1 MTVNIINEHI
11 KIVKKQINEYMKL
24 VFDNKFKKKYCDSY
38 TEKYIKVRYYNF
50 YEDDFNEKM
59 RTRILD
65 NLKKEQENLCID
77 NIEDREVIEQMCIF
91 FYYVLYFD
99 KVIQSRDIKKTIE
112 KISKLR
118 KRVLNIEDEE
128 FNKLVYNTMK
138 EFEKEKE
145 KLVERFETD
154 DFKLKITNYPDELNV
169 YRVNLKYNFNFP
181 LVYSEFAINKAFNI
195 GIINEDKL
203 AIEFYLISIEVLKDV
218 LKQNFKKKYILEF
231 APSLFEK
238 PKKLKS
244 ILNILNN
251 PILQEK
257 VSIKLRYEQFLNH
270 KDIVYEL
277 LREGFRITAILDSS
291 FTIDYKNI
299 EDLKMFKYIIIN
311 SKLDCYNEIK
321 RNKKNLNNVI
331 EI

>member
-99 KVIQSRDIKKTIE
+99 KVIQSRDIKRTIE

>member
-1 MTVNIINEHI
+1 MTINVINEYI

-128 FNKLVYNTMK
+128 FNKFVYNTMK

-145 KLVERFETD
+145 KLLERFETD
-154 DFKLKITNYPDELNV
+154 EFKLKIANYPNELNV
-169 YRVNLKYNFNFP
+169 HRVNLKYNFNFP

-195 GIINEDKL
+195 GLINEDKL
-203 AIEFYLISIEVLKDV
+203 IIEYYLISIQVLKDV

-231 APSLFEK
+231 APTLLEK

-244 ILNILNN
+244 IFNILNN

-257 VSIKLRYEQFLNH
+257 VSIKLRYEQFLNY

-277 LREGFRITAILDSS
+277 LREGYRITVILDSS

-311 SKLDCYNEIK
+311 NKLDCYNEIK

>member
-277 LREGFRITAILDSS
+277 FREGFRITAILDSS

>member
-1 MTVNIINEHI
+1 MTVNIINEYI

-91 FYYVLYFD
+91 FYYALYFD

-238 PKKLKS
+238 PKKLNIKS
-244 ILNILNN
+244 LKRFMFFMG
-251 PILQEK
+251 P
-257 VSIKLRYEQFLNH
+257 VSSLF
-270 KDIVYEL
+270 DIVVFLYH
-277 LREGFRITAILDSS
+277 RA
-291 FTIDYKNI
+291 
-299 EDLKMFKYIIIN
+299 
-311 SKLDCYNEIK
+311 
-321 RNKKNLNNVI
+321 
-331 EI
+331 

>member
-1 MTVNIINEHI
+1 MTVNIINEYI

-238 PKKLKS
+238 PK
-244 ILNILNN
+244 N
-251 PILQEK
+251 
-257 VSIKLRYEQFLNH
+257 
-270 KDIVYEL
+270 
-277 LREGFRITAILDSS
+277 
-291 FTIDYKNI
+291 
-299 EDLKMFKYIIIN
+299 
-311 SKLDCYNEIK
+311 
-321 RNKKNLNNVI
+321 
-331 EI
+331 

>member
-1 MTVNIINEHI
+1 
-11 KIVKKQINEYMKL
+11 
-24 VFDNKFKKKYCDSY
+24 
-38 TEKYIKVRYYNF
+38 
-50 YEDDFNEKM
+50 M

>member
-1 MTVNIINEHI
+1 MTVNIINEYI

-99 KVIQSRDIKKTIE
+99 KVIQSRDIKRTIE

>member
-1 MTVNIINEHI
+1 MTVNIINEYI

-65 NLKKEQENLCID
+65 NLKKEQEHLCID

>member
-1 MTVNIINEHI
+1 MTVNIINEYI

-24 VFDNKFKKKYCDSY
+24 VFDNKFEKKYCDSY

>member
-1 MTVNIINEHI
+1 MTVNIINEYL

>member
-1 MTVNIINEHI
+1 M
-11 KIVKKQINEYMKL
+11 
-24 VFDNKFKKKYCDSY
+24 
-38 TEKYIKVRYYNF
+38 
-50 YEDDFNEKM
+50 
-59 RTRILD
+59 
-65 NLKKEQENLCID
+65 
-77 NIEDREVIEQMCIF
+77 
-91 FYYVLYFD
+91 
-99 KVIQSRDIKKTIE
+99 
-112 KISKLR
+112 
-118 KRVLNIEDEE
+118 
-128 FNKLVYNTMK
+128 
-138 EFEKEKE
+138 
-145 KLVERFETD
+145 
-154 DFKLKITNYPDELNV
+154 
-169 YRVNLKYNFNFP
+169 
-181 LVYSEFAINKAFNI
+181 
-195 GIINEDKL
+195 
-203 AIEFYLISIEVLKDV
+203 ISIEVLKDV

>member
-1 MTVNIINEHI
+1 MTVNIINEYI

>member
-65 NLKKEQENLCID
+65 NLKKEQQNLCID

>member
-1 MTVNIINEHI
+1 MTVNIINEYI

-277 LREGFRITAILDSS
+277 FWEGFRITAILDSS

>member
-1 MTVNIINEHI
+1 MTVNIINEYI

-38 TEKYIKVRYYNF
+38 TEKYIKVRYYNY

>member
-299 EDLKMFKYIIIN
+299 
-311 SKLDCYNEIK
+311 
-321 RNKKNLNNVI
+321 
-331 EI
+331 

>member
-1 MTVNIINEHI
+1 MTVNIINEYI

-128 FNKLVYNTMK
+128 FNKIVYNTMK

>member
-1 MTVNIINEHI
+1 MTVNIINEYI

-112 KISKLR
+112 KISKVR

>member
-1 MTVNIINEHI
+1 MTVNIINEYI

-99 KVIQSRDIKKTIE
+99 KVIQSIDIKKTIE

>member
-1 MTVNIINEHI
+1 MTVNIINEYI
-11 KIVKKQINEYMKL
+11 KIVKKKKNEYMKL